1 MLKVM
6 DPNVHQMQIGRRDPS
21 RFKDGGS
28 DDDDGD
34 EAFTHK
40 SDATGNRTVI
50 IQGGIEPKLQ
60 MKKKIARQSDLIHSL
75 EKSEVR
81 KSTELLQLKKHIRKQ
96 EEMIKSL

>member
-50 IQGGIEPKLQ
+50 IQGGIEPKL
-60 MKKKIARQSDLIHSL
+60 
-75 EKSEVR
+75 
-81 KSTELLQLKKHIRKQ
+81 
-96 EEMIKSL
+96 